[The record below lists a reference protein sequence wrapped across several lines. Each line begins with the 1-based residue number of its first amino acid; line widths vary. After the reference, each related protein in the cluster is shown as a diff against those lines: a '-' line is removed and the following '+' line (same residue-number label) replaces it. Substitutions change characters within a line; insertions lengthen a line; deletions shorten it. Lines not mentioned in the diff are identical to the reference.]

1 MTTREAGSST
11 GPSRD
16 LRSNAGLA
24 SALRPAVLR
33 LARRLRQMRDESME
47 LNANQLSAM
56 GVLLNSGDQLMGEL
70 AAREMVQP
78 PSMTRIVKE
87 LERRGLVRRSDNP
100 DDRRQARVSLTDG
113 GREVLLANRKRRT
126 NWLARRVAELDPSE
140 REILRK
146 AIPILEKVNSA

>member
-1 MTTREAGSST
+1 MTTREPGSGAGT
-11 GPSRD
+11 SRD

-47 LNANQLSAM
+47 LNTNQLSAM
-56 GVLLNSGDQLMGEL
+56 GVLLNHGDLLMGEL

-78 PSMTRIVKE
+78 PSMTRIVNE

-100 DDRRQARVSLTDG
+100 DDRRQARVTLTDS
-113 GREVLLANRKRRT
+113 GRDVLLANRKRRDD
-126 NWLARRVAELDPSE
+126 WLARRVAELDPGE
-140 REILRK
+140 REILRR
-146 AIPILEKVNSA
+146 AVSILEKVNRA